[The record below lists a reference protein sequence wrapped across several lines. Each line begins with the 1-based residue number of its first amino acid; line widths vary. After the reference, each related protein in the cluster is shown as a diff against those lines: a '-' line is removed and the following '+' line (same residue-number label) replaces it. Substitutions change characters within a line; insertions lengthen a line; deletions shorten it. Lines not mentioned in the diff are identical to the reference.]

1 MAAGWLAG
9 WLERERTGG
18 GVVAHIP
25 VTHERVENQ
34 A

>member
-9 WLERERTGG
+9 WLERTGG

-34 A
+34 V